1 MDINSI
7 PHRVKTPVPPNM
19 PRICDQLRR
28 QSMAPNFALGSFGG
42 AAGSGEPG
50 QGGPNPTG
58 PPADGKPPRKDK
70 QQKPMS
76 RKITT
81 GISQCS
87 AKMTEILSWQSK
99 LVENK
104 NGLKPVLTNMF
115 FFGELIWVHP

>member
-1 MDINSI
+1 
-7 PHRVKTPVPPNM
+7 
-19 PRICDQLRR
+19 
-28 QSMAPNFALGSFGG
+28 MAPNFALGSFGG